1 MITIRHGDTFM
12 LVGANES
19 DQELILV
26 YDSESGS
33 FKSLNSWIHWDS
45 GCPKNGVSFAINEN
59 LLTNCSS

>member
-1 MITIRHGDTFM
+1 M